1 MPMPAPHPSPL
12 LCSLSAQLPAM
23 VSTLR
28 RYVEQESPSG
38 SAEAIASFVALITAD
53 FAAIGGRVRRIELAQ
68 YGPVL
73 QIDFVGPRGSP
84 RVLLLGHTDTVYPL
98 GTLQTMP
105 WRERGGRLCGPGS
118 FDMKGGIVQALFAL
132 RAMLER
138 GPLPGA
144 VTLLLV
150 PDEEIGSPASRPL
163 TERLALKSSAVLV
176 LEPAAGLEGACKTS
190 RKGIARYTLRVHGVA
205 SHAGL
210 DFERGASAI
219 VEVAHQIAAISALSQ
234 PAKGLTLN
242 PGVISGGTRSNV
254 VAEFAEVIVDVR
266 FRNALQ
272 AARVDAAIRKLHP
285 RDSRCRLEVLGGVER
300 GPFERSKQ
308 TVRLYRMAAQSA
320 GELGFQLAEAAVGGG
335 SDGNLTAA
343 LGVPTLDGLG
353 AVGDG
358 AHAANEFVVAR
369 EMPRRSALLSELMTR
384 LASV

>member
-1 MPMPAPHPSPL
+1 MPKLPPSPL
-12 LCSLSAQLPAM
+12 LHSLDAQLPEM

-28 RYVEQESPSG
+28 KYVEQESPSA
-38 SAEAIASFVALITAD
+38 SAETIESLVALIAAD
-53 FAAIGGRVRRIELAQ
+53 FAAIGGRVRLHKLGKQ
-68 YGPVL
+68 YGPAL
-73 QIDFVGPRGSP
+73 QVDFTGPRRSP
-84 RVLLLGHTDTVYPL
+84 RVLLLGHADTVYPL
-98 GTLQTMP
+98 GTLTTMP
-105 WRERGGRLCGPGS
+105 WREQSGRLCGPGA

-132 RAMLER
+132 RAMLTS
-138 GPLPGA
+138 GPLPCA

-150 PDEEIGSPASRPL
+150 PDEEIGSPASRAL

-176 LEPAAGLEGACKTS
+176 LEPAAGTEGACKTS

-219 VEVAHQIAAISALSQ
+219 VEAAHQIAAISALSR

-254 VAEFAEVIVDVR
+254 VAEFAEVVVDVR
-266 FRNALQ
+266 FRTALQ
-272 AARVDAAIRKLHP
+272 AARVDAALRKLRP

-308 TVRLYRMAAQSA
+308 TVRLYRMAAQAA
-320 GELGFQLAEAAVGGG
+320 GELGFRLAEAAVGGG

-369 EMPRRSALLSELMTR
+369 EMPRRSVLLSELLTR
-384 LASV
+384 LAAV

>member
-1 MPMPAPHPSPL
+1 MPKPSPSPL
-12 LCSLSAQLPAM
+12 LCSLAAQLPEM
-23 VSTLR
+23 LSTLR

-38 SAEAIASFVALITAD
+38 SAEAITSLVAQIAAD
-53 FAAIGGRVRRIELAQ
+53 FAALGGRVRQYKFAQ
-68 YGPVL
+68 YGPAL
-73 QIDFVGPRGSP
+73 QLDFTGPRDSP

-98 GTLQTMP
+98 GTLQSMP
-105 WRERGGRLCGPGS
+105 WRERRGRLYGPGA

-138 GPLPGA
+138 GPLPCA
-144 VTLLLV
+144 VTVLLV
-150 PDEEIGSPASRPL
+150 PDEEIGSPASRVL

-176 LEPAAGLEGACKTS
+176 LEPAAGNEGACKTA

-219 VEVAHQIAAISALSQ
+219 VEAAHQVAAISVLSR

-254 VAEFAEVIVDVR
+254 VAGLAEVIVDVR
-266 FRNALQ
+266 FFKAVQ
-272 AARVDAAIRKLHP
+272 AARVDAAIRKLRP

-308 TVRLYRMAAQSA
+308 TVRLYRMAAQAA
-320 GELGFQLAEAAVGGG
+320 GELGFRLGEAAVGGG

-343 LGVPTLDGLG
+343 LGIPTLDGLG

-358 AHAANEFVVAR
+358 AHSANEFVVAR
-369 EMPRRSALLSELMTR
+369 EMPRRSALLSELIRR
-384 LASV
+384 LATV

>member
-1 MPMPAPHPSPL
+1 MPKFPPSPL
-12 LCSLSAQLPAM
+12 LHSLNEQLPEMA
-23 VSTLR
+23 STLR
-28 RYVEQESPSG
+28 KYVEQESPSG
-38 SAEAIASFVALITAD
+38 AAEAIESLVALIAAD
-53 FAAIGGRVRRIELAQ
+53 FAAIGGRVRLHKLGQQ
-68 YGPVL
+68 YGPAL
-73 QIDFVGPRGSP
+73 QVDFTGLRGSS

-98 GTLQTMP
+98 GTLTTMP
-105 WRERGGRLCGPGS
+105 WRERGGRLCGPGA

-132 RAMLER
+132 RVMLAS
-138 GPLPGA
+138 GPLPCA

-150 PDEEIGSPASRPL
+150 PDEEIGSPASRAL
-163 TERLALKSSAVLV
+163 TERLALKSSVVLV
-176 LEPAAGLEGACKTS
+176 LEPAAGAEGACKTS

-219 VEVAHQIAAISALSQ
+219 VEAAHQIAAISALSR

-254 VAEFAEVIVDVR
+254 VAEFAEVVVDVR
-266 FRNALQ
+266 FRAALQ
-272 AARVDAAIRKLHP
+272 AARVDTALRKLRP

-308 TVRLYRMAAQSA
+308 TVRLYRMAAQA
-320 GELGFQLAEAAVGGG
+320 AEELGFQLAEAAVGGG

-384 LASV
+384 LAAV

>member
-1 MPMPAPHPSPL
+1 
-12 LCSLSAQLPAM
+12 M

-38 SAEAIASFVALITAD
+38 SAEAVASLVALIASD
-53 FAAIGGRVRRIELAQ
+53 FAAIGGRVRLHRPGGRSAQ

-73 QIDFVGPRGSP
+73 QVDFAGSRGSP

-98 GTLQTMP
+98 GTLKAMP
-105 WRERGGRLCGPGS
+105 WRERGGRLCGPGV

-138 GPLPGA
+138 GPLPGT

-150 PDEEIGSPASRPL
+150 PDEEIGSPASRPF

-176 LEPAAGLEGACKTS
+176 LEPAAGAEGACKTS
-190 RKGIARYTLRVHGVA
+190 RKGIACYTLRVHGVA
-205 SHAGL
+205 AHAGL

-219 VEVAHQIAAISALSQ
+219 VEAAHQVAAISALSR

-254 VAEFAEVIVDVR
+254 VADFAEVLVDVR
-266 FRNALQ
+266 FFTALQ
-272 AARVDAAIRKLHP
+272 AARVDAAIRKLRP
-285 RDSRCRLEVLGGVER
+285 RDLRCGLEVDGGVER

-308 TVRLYRMAAQSA
+308 TVRLYRMAAQAA
-320 GELGFQLAEAAVGGG
+320 GELGFELAEAAVGGG

-358 AHAANEFVVAR
+358 AHAAHEFAVAR
-369 EMPRRSALLSELMTR
+369 EMPGRSALLAALITS
-384 LASV
+384 LAAV